1 MGVISD
7 LNESSFHNDG
17 STRKGEALEGL
28 LFRERERARE
38 SSRKKW
44 KLLDQSRWG
53 AGGGVGGQ

>member
-28 LFRERERARE
+28 LVRERERERE
-38 SSRKKW
+38 NLIEQVWVRCVC
-44 KLLDQSRWG
+44 
-53 AGGGVGGQ
+53 GGQGVGVGGQ